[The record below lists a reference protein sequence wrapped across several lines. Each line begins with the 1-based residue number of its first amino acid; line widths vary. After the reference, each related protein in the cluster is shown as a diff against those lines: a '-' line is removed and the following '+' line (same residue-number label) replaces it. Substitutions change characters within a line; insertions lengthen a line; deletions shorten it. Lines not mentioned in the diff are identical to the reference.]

1 MGGFTRFL
9 EEKVMPVAAKIA
21 AQKHLQALRDGL
33 VLTMP
38 LIIAGSFFLIIRWLP
53 FTHWLDYMAS
63 DSNKWGE
70 RLSYPVDVTFG
81 LIALIACFGI
91 AYRLAEKYAVDALSA
106 GAISVAAFLLV
117 TPFNT
122 SVTVEGL
129 KQAIN
134 VGGVI
139 PTAYLGGAG
148 LFVAIVIAL
157 ISTEIYRFIIQKK
170 ITIKMPDGVPPSVSR
185 AFVALIPAFF
195 VLLIFWLV
203 KILFE
208 GTDYG
213 NLHAAFTQIIGKPLE
228 NLGGSLGGTLIAVIA
243 IQLLWSCGLH
253 GATIV
258 GGIMGPIWLKFT
270 ADNLTAFNAGHQIP
284 HIVSQQ
290 FIDLFI
296 YIGGSGATLALV
308 VAMIFFSKSKQMK
321 TLGRLALPSGI
332 FNINE
337 PITFGMPIV
346 MNPIMIIPFIL
357 TPIALTIST
366 YIGMKTGFAPK
377 TAGIA
382 LPWTMPVGF
391 GGYMV
396 TGNKIMGAVMQ
407 LINFGIAFLI
417 YFPFFKLWDNAKYK
431 EEQGLTK

>member
-21 AQKHLQALRDGL
+21 AQRHLQALRDGL

-38 LIIAGSFFLIIRWLP
+38 LIIAGSLFLVIRWLP
-53 FTHWLDYMAS
+53 FDSWLDYMGS
-63 DSNKWGE
+63 DKNLWGE
-70 RLSYPVDVTFG
+70 RLSYPVGATFD

-106 GAISVAAFLLV
+106 GAVAVSAFLLT
-117 TPFNT
+117 TPFST
-122 SVTVEGL
+122 TITVEGV
-129 KQAIN
+129 KEAVN
-134 VGGVI
+134 VGGVV
-139 PTAYLGGAG
+139 PTTYLGAGG
-148 LFVAIVIAL
+148 LFVAILIAL
-157 ISTEIYRFIIQKK
+157 LSTEVYRFIIQKK
-170 ITIKMPDGVPPSVSR
+170 ITIKMPDGVPPSVSK
-185 AFVALIPAFF
+185 AFIALIPAFF
-195 VLLIFWLV
+195 VITIFWLV
-203 KILFE
+203 KIFFE
-208 GTDYG
+208 GTDWG
-213 NLHAAFTQIIGKPLE
+213 NIHAAFKDIIGGPLE
-228 NLGGSLGGTLIAVIA
+228 NLGGSLGGTLVAVMA

-253 GATIV
+253 GASIV

-270 ADNLTAFNAGHQIP
+270 ADNLAAYEAGKEIP
-284 HIVSQQ
+284 NVISQQ
-290 FIDLFI
+290 FIDLFV

-308 VAMIFFSKSKQMK
+308 FAMIFFAKSKQMK
-321 TLGRLALPSGI
+321 TLGKLALPSGI

-346 MNPIMIIPFIL
+346 MNPIMMIPFIL
-357 TPIALTIST
+357 TPIAMTIAT
-366 YIGMKTGFAPK
+366 YIGMETGFAPK

-407 LINFGIAFLI
+407 LINFGIAFVI
-417 YFPFFKLWDNAKYK
+417 YFPFFKMWDNVKYK
-431 EEQGLTK
+431 EEQAAK